1 MTSFHIRIKCP
12 SLAQHYSYFIIYSPS
27 KSRFHVIPYKDDI
40 WIVLLLQISFLLWMD
55 ALYRPNIAPIQQLIY
70 LLFWIEVYCVDIMRP
85 FTIGNLFDQW
95 NALWVIASIQNHF
108 YFSIRELKWL
118 GNRYITWGKPCAM
131 RIASTVWGE
140 IFRSYWYWRSRSSTP
155 SDELRVRVP
164 GNPDQI
170 SDRYLCALILVLDL
184 IKLNIC
190 FYSQGTN
197 YRTTG
202 SPERW

>member
-1 MTSFHIRIKCP
+1 MGFVDMDYDIISYSDQMP
-12 SLAQHYSYFIIYSPS
+12 LAQHYSYFIIYSPS
-27 KSRFHVIPYKDDI
+27 KYRFHVIPYKDDI
-40 WIVLLLQISFLLWMD
+40 WIVLLLQISF
-55 ALYRPNIAPIQQLIY
+55 
-70 LLFWIEVYCVDIMRP
+70 
-85 FTIGNLFDQW
+85 LFDQW

-140 IFRSYWYWRSRSSTP
+140 IFRSYWRSRSSTP